1 MHLKR
6 KGLYVEKYIVQ
17 RNYRGNAFDIVD
29 MGFDTYPFFTKYNQL
44 IDTEL
49 RELEIKMRKMD
60 EKDKMTK
67 FTDES
72 EKAIYMPP
80 IFDVCSI
87 KEMKLEA
94 AANNQMPVDY
104 SGIFAYMYSIVGESP
119 YTINTD
125 VRLVVIGEK
134 GSGKD
139 LIIDKF
145 FEDG

>member
-1 MHLKR
+1 
-6 KGLYVEKYIVQ
+6 
-17 RNYRGNAFDIVD
+17 
-29 MGFDTYPFFTKYNQL
+29 
-44 IDTEL
+44 
-49 RELEIKMRKMD
+49 MRKLD

-67 FTDES
+67 FTDET
-72 EKAIYMPP
+72 EKLIYMPP

-87 KEMKLEA
+87 KEMKLET

-139 LIIDKF
+139 EIIEKF